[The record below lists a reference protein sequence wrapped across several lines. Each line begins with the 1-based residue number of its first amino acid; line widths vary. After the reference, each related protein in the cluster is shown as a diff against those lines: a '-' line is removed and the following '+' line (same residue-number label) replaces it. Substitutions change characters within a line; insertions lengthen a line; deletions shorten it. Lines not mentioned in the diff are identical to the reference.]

1 MSKQMNNNKIFKL
14 GGKILLEIR
23 KNHPHTSVII
33 DGNGVTIRED
43 LAFMPS
49 ALLDKKR
56 GY

>member
-1 MSKQMNNNKIFKL
+1 MSNNKIFKL

-33 DGNGVTIRED
+33 DDNGVTIRED

-49 ALLDKKR
+49 SLLDKKR